1 MRGTSLLIYGGF
13 TVIFNLFSVFMS
25 YDFMRRFIGLFERK
39 KMLTAILLFL
49 EELTLVFVSCM
60 SYPTYKAIALVVCNS
75 LLALFLYRK
84 PSKMV
89 FYYVLLF
96 SVVIALLECLLY
108 YVLVYTITFLN
119 LIMPGNPWQNG
130 LLILLNSAIL
140 FVIYQ
145 LFVSRVE
152 KDIVD
157 VTKGVRIFNFVLIP
171 IFSILNIYLML
182 YVSFYA
188 IENKMYLLIIC
199 DVVLIFILNI
209 YLFSL
214 LSKVSENAEIKGK
227 LALYDQA
234 SDLQYRYYQEM
245 EQKLEDSRK
254 TVHDMKNHLQAMERL
269 YQTGEAEKGRQYGDD
284 LRQLLNSFSQDYYT
298 DNRVLNIVIND
309 KAERGKMSGVP
320 VACALNQIDLS
331 FMKEMD
337 ITTIFANLLDNAIEA
352 ACEAREPW
360 TKLKADN
367 VRDFIV
373 ISVENSTKNSPV
385 LNESRLNSSK
395 EGHQGYGLEN
405 VKRALEKYNG
415 HLRIETGENTFK
427 VSLFIPVQTEV
438 KDDG

>member
-39 KMLTAILLFL
+39 KMLTAILFFL

-130 LLILLNSAIL
+130 LLILLNSAIF

-182 YVSFYA
+182 YVSSYA

-309 KAERGKMSGVP
+309 KAERGRMSGVP

-373 ISVENSTKNSPV
+373 ISVENSMKKSPV
-385 LNESRLNSSK
+385 LNESWLNSNK

-438 KDDG
+438 KNDG

>member
-25 YDFMRRFIGLFERK
+25 YDFMLRFIGLFERK
-39 KMLTAILLFL
+39 KMLTAILFFL

-182 YVSFYA
+182 YVSSYA

-309 KAERGKMSGVP
+309 KAERGRMSGVP

-373 ISVENSTKNSPV
+373 ISVENSMKKSPV
-385 LNESRLNSSK
+385 LNESWLNSNK
-395 EGHQGYGLEN
+395 EGHQGYGREN

-438 KDDG
+438 KNDG

>member
-1 MRGTSLLIYGGF
+1 MRGMSLLIYGGF

-39 KMLTAILLFL
+39 KMLTAILFFL

-182 YVSFYA
+182 YVSSYA

-309 KAERGKMSGVP
+309 KAERGRMSGVP

>member
-1 MRGTSLLIYGGF
+1 MRGMSLLIYGGF

-39 KMLTAILLFL
+39 KMLTAILFFL

-182 YVSFYA
+182 YVSSYA

-309 KAERGKMSGVP
+309 KAERGRMSGVP

-438 KDDG
+438 KNDG